1 VTEQELYDSL
11 TVKVAEQL
19 TDAEYRMGSWR
30 KINRAD
36 ASEQEQRA
44 VLYYLRMAGAALTV
58 LVPMIAERDTQIEQL
73 RAQLGGAP
81 DAA

>member
-1 VTEQELYDSL
+1 MTEQELYDSL

-19 TDAEYRMGSWR
+19 TDAEYRMGAWER
-30 KINRAD
+30 INRAD
-36 ASEQEQRA
+36 ASEQERAA

-73 RAQLGGAP
+73 QARATLRSQS
-81 DAA
+81 

>member
-19 TDAEYRMGSWR
+19 TDAEYRMGAWR

-36 ASEQEQRA
+36 ASEQERAA

-81 DAA
+81 DA